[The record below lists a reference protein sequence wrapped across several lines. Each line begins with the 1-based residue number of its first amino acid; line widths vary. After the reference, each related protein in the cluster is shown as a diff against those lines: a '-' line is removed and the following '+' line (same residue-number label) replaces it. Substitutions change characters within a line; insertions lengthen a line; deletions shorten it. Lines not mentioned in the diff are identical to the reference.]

1 MPSMQE
7 IEDFVA
13 EVERNT
19 ARATERAHGWKA
31 VRIVEAIE
39 GRLGRVVVDGY
50 GVLHA
55 VELDGDGLRF
65 IDEQRLGPAVLDAI
79 RRAERRAEEKRA
91 AEHTSLR

>member
-19 ARATERAHGWKA
+19 ARATERAHAWKSA
-31 VRIVEAIE
+31 RIVEAIA
-39 GRLGRVVVDGY
+39 GGLGRVVVDGY

-55 VELDGDGLRF
+55 VELDTGGLQF
-65 IDEQRLGPAVLDAI
+65 TDEQRLGPAVLDAI